1 MGTRSWSREPETFPW
16 HWQAMQVKFPWVA
29 GEEAGM
35 ALSFPMWLSVPS
47 WDRPHPCRRAEGH
60 ELNPG
65 LRGERGAETRHS
77 LCHWCACSSVPR
89 FPHRYN
95 DGFLLG
101 CSDGG
106 LMAATLLLPAAR
118 CATRPGIVLHK
129 GSFFSLLFPSCAF
142 PSLSQSWRAHQAL
155 PHPDTPAV
163 PGIGAICQLWV
174 PVPTFPAG
182 RKEILKTS
190 SLLGA
195 SIVLQR
201 VQPSIPVGPAGIG
214 AHCWEGEA

>member
-47 WDRPHPCRRAEGH
+47 WDRSHPCRRAEGH

-65 LRGERGAETRHS
+65 LQGERGTETRHS

-129 GSFFSLLFPSCAF
+129 GSFFLSPLPLLRFPISF
-142 PSLSQSWRAHQAL
+142 PKLEG
-155 PHPDTPAV
+155 TP
-163 PGIGAICQLWV
+163 
-174 PVPTFPAG
+174 
-182 RKEILKTS
+182 
-190 SLLGA
+190 
-195 SIVLQR
+195 
-201 VQPSIPVGPAGIG
+201 GPAASRSPRCPWDRGHQLAVG
-214 AHCWEGEA
+214 TCPHVPSWEKRNT